1 VTVGSVVSLQAP
13 RAARPGRDLLLG
25 LAVVGAAACAAAVV
39 IVAHAAPRDEALAR
53 AVMAGLVI
61 GAPIAAG
68 LYALAARPD
77 ARLGAAL
84 VLAGLGLS
92 VTALAETDDSL
103 AYSTG
108 RVAAWL
114 VVPGL
119 VLLLLAFPTG
129 RVEPGDDRRL
139 LRALDLG
146 LVLLLA
152 GSALCVE
159 RYPELTPWVSC
170 RAACPPNAFFVLP
183 SEPAA
188 MHAVVQPAAELLTVL
203 ALAGVVGSMAWRWR
217 AATPLRR
224 RTIAPVLVVGAAS
237 AGLLAAFLVAR
248 RAPAGAGTAETL
260 GVLWVLT
267 LPAIAMA
274 CLAGL
279 LRRQLM
285 AGDAVRRLSELL
297 GRPAGPAAVRA
308 AVAAALADPSLD
320 VLVPSGPAL
329 WRDGDGRHRTDLA
342 VAAGGRA
349 VTVVWDDGA
358 PALAL
363 LHDPELAGE
372 DDLLHAVGSLVV
384 AALRHDR
391 LKTRLAAS
399 LAELESSRRRIAT
412 AADLER
418 SRIERDLHD
427 GAQQRLIALRLRLSL
442 AEELLRS
449 DPEAA
454 AAAVAALGDEVE
466 VTLDEMRSLA
476 HGVYPSILR
485 DRGLAQAL
493 RSLAIGTPL
502 PLHLRAIG
510 VTRQPLAID
519 AAVYFTCVEAV
530 QNAIKHAGTATGVWI
545 VLRQREMLLT
555 VDVRDDGPGFDPP
568 PADANGRSV
577 AGGLRNMRD
586 RIEAVGGR
594 LTIESAPGRGT
605 HVIAHVPLG

>member
-13 RAARPGRDLLLG
+13 RAARPGRELLLG
-25 LAVVGAAACAAAVV
+25 LAALGTCACTAAVAV
-39 IVAHAAPRDEALAR
+39 VAHGAPRDEALAR
-53 AVMAGLVI
+53 AVMAAVLA

-68 LYALAARPD
+68 LYALATRPG
-77 ARLGAAL
+77 ARLGA
-84 VLAGLGLS
+84 VLIAAGLAWS
-92 VTALAETDDSL
+92 VTALAESQDGL

-114 VVPGL
+114 VVPWL

-129 RVEPGDDRRL
+129 RVEPGSDRGL
-139 LRALDLG
+139 LRALDL
-146 LVLLLA
+146 VLALALA

-159 RYPELTPWVSC
+159 RYPELTPWASC
-170 RAACPPNAFFVLP
+170 RAACPPNAFLVLS

-188 MHAVVQPAAELLTVL
+188 MRHVAQPLGEFLSVV
-203 ALAGVVGSMAWRWR
+203 ALAGVVASMAWRWR

-224 RTIAPVLVVGAAS
+224 RTIGPVVVAAAAS
-237 AGLLAAFLVAR
+237 AGLLAAFFIAR

-267 LPAIAMA
+267 LPAVAVA

-285 AGDAVRRLSELL
+285 LGEALRRLGDLL
-297 GRPAGPAAVRA
+297 GRPVGPAAVRA
-308 AVAAALADPSLD
+308 AVAAALADPALD

-329 WRDGDGRHRTDLA
+329 WRDGRGRHRTDLA
-342 VAAGGRA
+342 VAAKGRA

-363 LHDPELAGE
+363 LHDPELAAE
-372 DDLLHAVGSLVV
+372 DDLLHAVGSLVI

-391 LKTRLAAS
+391 LTTRLAAS

-412 AADLER
+412 AADVER

-442 AEELLRS
+442 AEELMHS

-485 DRGLAQAL
+485 DRGIVQAL
-493 RSLAIGTPL
+493 RSLAAGAPL

-530 QNAIKHAGTATGVWI
+530 QNAVKHAGTATGVWI

-568 PADANGRSV
+568 PAYGNGRTV

-594 LTIESAPGRGT
+594 LTIESTPGRGT

>member
-1 VTVGSVVSLQAP
+1 VSVGSVVSLQAP
-13 RAARPGRDLLLG
+13 RAARPGRELLLG
-25 LAVVGAAACAAAVV
+25 LAAVGACACTVAAV
-39 IVAHAAPRDEALAR
+39 IVAHGAPRDEALAR
-53 AVMAGLVI
+53 AVLAALVV

-68 LYALAARPD
+68 LYALASRPG
-77 ARLGAAL
+77 ARLGAVL
-84 VLAGLGLS
+84 VAAGLAWS
-92 VTALAETDDSL
+92 VAALAQTQDSL

-108 RVAAWL
+108 RVAGWL
-114 VVPGL
+114 VVPWLVL
-119 VLLLLAFPTG
+119 VLLVFPSG
-129 RVEPGDDRRL
+129 RIEPGADRRI
-139 LRALDLG
+139 LRALDLA
-146 LVLLLA
+146 LVLVLA
-152 GSALCVE
+152 GSALCLE
-159 RYPELTPWVSC
+159 RYPEPTPWVSC
-170 RAACPPNAFFVLP
+170 RPACPPNAFLLLP

-188 MHAVVQPAAELLTVL
+188 MRSVVQPAAELLAVL
-203 ALAGVVGSMAWRWR
+203 ALAGVVASMAWRWR
-217 AATPLRR
+217 TATPLRR
-224 RTIAPVLVVGAAS
+224 RTVAPVVVAGAAS
-237 AGLLAAFLVAR
+237 AGLLAAFVIAR
-248 RAPAGAGTAETL
+248 RAPSGDGTAQTL
-260 GVLWVLT
+260 GALWVLT
-267 LPAIAMA
+267 LPAIAIG

-285 AGDAVRRLSELL
+285 LGDALRRLSDLL
-297 GRPAGPAAVRA
+297 GRPAGAASVRA
-308 AVAAALADPSLD
+308 AVSAALADPALD

-329 WRDGDGRHRTDLA
+329 WRDGRGRHRTDLA
-342 VAAGGRA
+342 LAAGGRA
-349 VTVVWDDGA
+349 VTVIWDDGA

-372 DDLLHAVGSLVV
+372 DDLLHAVGALVI

-391 LKTRLAAS
+391 LKSRLAAS

-427 GAQQRLIALRLRLSL
+427 GAQQRLIALRLRLTL

-454 AAAVAALGDEVE
+454 ADAVAALGEEVE

-485 DRGLAQAL
+485 DRGVVQAL
-493 RSLAIGTPL
+493 RSLAAGAPL

-510 VTRQPLAID
+510 VTRHAPAID
-519 AAVYFTCVEAV
+519 AAVYFTCLEAV
-530 QNAIKHAGTATGVWI
+530 QNVIKHAGTATGIWI

-568 PADANGRSV
+568 PATGNGRT

-594 LTIESAPGRGT
+594 LTLESAPGRGT
-605 HVIAHVPLG
+605 HVIAHVPLS